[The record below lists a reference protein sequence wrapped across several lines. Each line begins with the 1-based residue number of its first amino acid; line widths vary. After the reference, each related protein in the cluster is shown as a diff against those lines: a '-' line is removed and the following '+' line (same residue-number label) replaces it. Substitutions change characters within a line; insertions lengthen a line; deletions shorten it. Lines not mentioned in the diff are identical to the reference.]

1 MIAVSRIAKKL
12 HNSEFLFQTVV
23 SIAVRVLAALA
34 TFLFSVVIG
43 RQLGADNAGY
53 YFLAFSIV
61 TVLSAISRAGLD
73 STVVRFVGA
82 EAPDLQWGRVRSV
95 VNRSLFLAISIT
107 VPVAGVVYFFSNFIA
122 VEVFTKPALAGVL
135 KGMAPGI
142 IGLSLFTLLAM
153 GLQGLRKVIASV
165 LTLNVFVNFILI
177 LLLIA
182 FSITTPEQAAIGYSG
197 ASLAAAFLGYI
208 IYRRSLQPGSG
219 IILWTELFQS
229 CFPLWVVVVMTQLTQ
244 FSGQFIAGAWVASDE
259 IAQLAVAQRT
269 ALLTSFILMAV
280 NLVVAPR
287 FASMYK
293 KGEMNELE
301 SLALSSVKL
310 MVLFALPIVLFM
322 VVFPGFILSLFGE
335 GFSEGAVYLQILAI
349 GQFVNVVTGSVGY
362 LLAMS
367 GHEKDFRNTVL
378 ISGPIAVGLGF
389 ALVPFYG
396 AIGSAIA
403 TAVAVATQNLVAVWW
418 VKKRLGF
425 NTLAVWR

>member
-1 MIAVSRIAKKL
+1 M
-12 HNSEFLFQTVV
+12 FQTVV